1 MKNKKFDYFG
11 AFIEFSEKAVQAS
24 ALLNECFNNFSED
37 TVGEYMD
44 KIHKT
49 EHEADMIKH
58 GVIEQLSREFV
69 PPIERD
75 DIISLVSQ
83 FDDVVD
89 CIDEVVR
96 KLSMYHIKSLRAG
109 AGKFTELLAKMCI
122 DMNELCKEFAN
133 FKKSTKIKSALI
145 DINSLEG
152 DADVLHAEAIS
163 VLFADESIDVKSVIA
178 WQRIY
183 DELEEC
189 FDSCEH
195 TAEVVE
201 SVILKND

>member
-24 ALLNECFNNFSED
+24 VILNECFNNFSANKID
-37 TVGEYMD
+37 EYVE
-44 KIHKT
+44 KIHAA

-58 GVIEQLSREFV
+58 IVIEQLSREFV
-69 PPIERD
+69 PPIERE

-83 FDDVVD
+83 FDNVVD

-96 KLSMYHIKSLRAG
+96 KFKMYHISSLRAG
-109 AGKFTELLAKMCI
+109 AEKFTELLVKICA
-122 DMNELCKEFAN
+122 DMNELCKEFSN

-145 DINSLEG
+145 DVNTLES
-152 DADVLHAEAIS
+152 DADVLHAKAIS
-163 VLFADESIDVKSVIA
+163 DLFADDSIDVKSVIA

-195 TAEVVE
+195 TAEVIEGVM
-201 SVILKND
+201 LKND

>member
-24 ALLNECFNNFSED
+24 DMLNECFKNFSAE
-37 TVGEYMD
+37 TVGDYMN
-44 KIHKT
+44 KIHAI

-58 GVIEQLSREFV
+58 SVLEHLSREFV
-69 PPIERD
+69 PPIERE

-96 KLSMYHIKSLRAG
+96 KLSIYHIKALRDG
-109 AGKFTELLAKMCI
+109 AEKFTELLVKMCS

-133 FKKSTKIKSALI
+133 FKKSTKLKTALI
-145 DINSLEG
+145 DINSLEAE
-152 DADVLHAEAIS
+152 ADVLHAEGVS
-163 VLFADESIDVKSVIA
+163 NLFGDEETNVKSVIA

-195 TAEVVE
+195 TAEVIE
-201 SVILKND
+201 GVILKND